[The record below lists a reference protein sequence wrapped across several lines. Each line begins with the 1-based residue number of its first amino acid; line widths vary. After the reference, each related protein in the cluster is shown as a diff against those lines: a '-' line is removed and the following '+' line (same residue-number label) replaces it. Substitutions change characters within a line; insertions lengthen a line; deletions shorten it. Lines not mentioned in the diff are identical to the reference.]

1 MDGRIMRIRNWPIFL
16 YDSATDD
23 SARIGGLWK
32 PINSTNTRPISP
44 WIYGINFYGQIPN
57 ALLNLHRYAF
67 NLPARGSV
75 GAPVVPQVID
85 AGGQKF
91 LAVSFNRRTQATDL
105 FNRGSHG

>member
-1 MDGRIMRIRNWPIFL
+1 MGRFP
-16 YDSATDD
+16 T
-23 SARIGGLWK
+23 
-32 PINSTNTRPISP
+32 P
-44 WIYGINFYGQIPN
+44 W
-57 ALLNLHRYAF
+57 LNLHRYAF
-67 NLPARGSV
+67 NLPARSSV